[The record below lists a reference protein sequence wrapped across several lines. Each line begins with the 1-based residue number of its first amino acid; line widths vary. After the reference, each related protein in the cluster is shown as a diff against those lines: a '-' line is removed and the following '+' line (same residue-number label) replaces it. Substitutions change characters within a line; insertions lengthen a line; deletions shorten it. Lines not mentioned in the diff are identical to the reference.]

1 MNYSKLAFYIKKIYK
16 KKKILLHEPYL
27 DKFDHLLVESSL
39 KNKQLSTHGNTTEY
53 FSEQIKKMCKAKF
66 CIPLNSGT
74 SGLHLGLLANNV
86 MPNDEVIIP
95 SLNFIASVNAILYCN
110 AKPIFLDVEEE
121 SLGLDPNKLEYF
133 LLNKTQKTHKG
144 LINKKTKKKIKALIA
159 LHAFGNSCKIV
170 DIKNICKKY
179 NLKVIEDAAEA
190 FGSYYKKKH
199 LGTFGDCGI
208 ISFNG
213 NKIITTGAGGV
224 LVTDNIEIAKTVLSK
239 SKICKINHPYKFT
252 SNDLGYNYRM
262 ASINASLGLGQLKKI
277 KKILKIKRSIHN
289 GYQNFIKEN
298 YRNTFSI
305 VSEPKN
311 SKSNFWLNILKLKNP
326 DKEEID
332 KIIRYLISKN
342 IHVRP
347 LWEPLHTLKYL
358 KKFQTEDLKVTN
370 KLRSQL
376 ILLPSGIDGYVK

>member
-1 MNYSKLAFYIKKIYK
+1 MNYSKLASYIKKIYK
-16 KKKILLHEPYL
+16 KKKILLHEPHL

-53 FSEQIKKMCKAKF
+53 FSEQIKKICKAKF

-74 SGLHLGLLANNV
+74 SGLHLSLLANNV
-86 MPNDEVIIP
+86 MPNDEVILP

-133 LLNKTQKTHKG
+133 LSNKTQKTHKG
-144 LINKKTKKKIKALIA
+144 LINKKTKKKIKALIVI
-159 LHAFGNSCKIV
+159 HAFGNTCKII
-170 DIKNICKKY
+170 DIKKICKKY
-179 NLKVIEDAAEA
+179 DIKMIEDAAEA
-190 FGSYYKKKH
+190 FGSYYKEKH

-224 LVTDNIEIAKTVLSK
+224 LVTDNIKIAKTVLSK
-239 SKICKINHPYKFT
+239 SKICKINHPYKFI

-262 ASINASLGLGQLKKI
+262 PSINASLGLGQLKKI
-277 KKILKIKRSIHN
+277 KKILKIKRLIHN
-289 GYQNFIKEN
+289 EYKNFINEN

-305 VSEPKN
+305 VTEPKN
-311 SKSNFWLNILKLKNP
+311 SKSNFWLNILKLKDPN
-326 DKEEID
+326 KKEID

-342 IHVRP
+342 IQVRP

>member
-53 FSEQIKKMCKAKF
+53 FSE
-66 CIPLNSGT
+66 
-74 SGLHLGLLANNV
+74 H
-86 MPNDEVIIP
+86 
-95 SLNFIASVNAILYCN
+95 
-110 AKPIFLDVEEE
+110 
-121 SLGLDPNKLEYF
+121 
-133 LLNKTQKTHKG
+133 
-144 LINKKTKKKIKALIA
+144 
-159 LHAFGNSCKIV
+159 
-170 DIKNICKKY
+170 
-179 NLKVIEDAAEA
+179 
-190 FGSYYKKKH
+190 
-199 LGTFGDCGI
+199 
-208 ISFNG
+208 
-213 NKIITTGAGGV
+213 
-224 LVTDNIEIAKTVLSK
+224 
-239 SKICKINHPYKFT
+239 
-252 SNDLGYNYRM
+252 
-262 ASINASLGLGQLKKI
+262 I

-311 SKSNFWLNILKLKNP
+311 SKSNFWLNILKLKSP

>member
-1 MNYSKLAFYIKKIYK
+1 MNYSKLALYIKKIYK

-27 DKFDHLLVESSL
+27 DKSDHLLVESSL

-53 FSEQIKKMCKAKF
+53 FSEQIKKICKAKF

-74 SGLHLGLLANNV
+74 SGLHLSLLANNV

-95 SLNFIASVNAILYCN
+95 SLSFIASANAILYCN

-133 LLNKTQKTHKG
+133 LSNKTQKTHKG
-144 LINKKTKKKIKALIA
+144 LINKKTKKKIKALIVI
-159 LHAFGNSCKIV
+159 HAFGNTCKII
-170 DIKNICKKY
+170 DIKKICKKY
-179 NLKVIEDAAEA
+179 DIKMIEDAAEA
-190 FGSYYKKKH
+190 FGSYYKEKH

-224 LVTDNIEIAKTVLSK
+224 LVTDNIKIAKTVLSK
-239 SKICKINHPYKFT
+239 SKICKINHPYKFI

-262 ASINASLGLGQLKKI
+262 PSINASLGLGQLKKI
-277 KKILKIKRSIHN
+277 KKILKIKRLIHN
-289 GYQNFIKEN
+289 EYKNFINEN

-305 VSEPKN
+305 VTEPKN

-326 DKEEID
+326 NKKEID

-342 IHVRP
+342 IQVRP